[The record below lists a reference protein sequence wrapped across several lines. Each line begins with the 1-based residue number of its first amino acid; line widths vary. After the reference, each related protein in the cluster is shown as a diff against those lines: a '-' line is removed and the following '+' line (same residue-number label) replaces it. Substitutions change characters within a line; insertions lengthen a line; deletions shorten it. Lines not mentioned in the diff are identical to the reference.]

1 MEEFPERKPPLFA
14 CWNGMLFCTEN
25 DSLVV
30 KQGKLH
36 LQNQTGG
43 LLGVTAKTT
52 TGQGGVDEQTRVVGF

>member
-1 MEEFPERKPPLFA
+1 
-14 CWNGMLFCTEN
+14 MLFCTEN